1 MRFASE
7 GHTLKSAGW
16 RLMFSE
22 PLAVA
27 QIINSGDHSFYFGV
41 VPPPS
46 NLRIHKQEPEFFILQ
61 RCVKS

>member
-22 PLAVA
+22 ALAGA
-27 QIINSGDHSFYFGV
+27 QIINSGDQNFYFGV
-41 VPPPS
+41 VPPLQIS
-46 NLRIHKQEPEFFILQ
+46 EF
-61 RCVKS
+61 KSKNRSF

>member
-1 MRFASE
+1 
-7 GHTLKSAGW
+7 
-16 RLMFSE
+16 MFSE